1 MERSELIKPAIKKLE
16 IITRGLVSSHVVGRY
31 KSVFKGKGLEFDEYR
46 PYTPQDDVRSIDWKA
61 SVRTKELLVKDYE
74 EERNLNVFM
83 LINVGSSMVY
93 SSADNPLKNEYAA
106 QIAASLAYAILNA
119 EDAVGFATFNH
130 NIVRA
135 SPPSIGDKQFYI
147 LSKVLV
153 DSSLYGGGCNLAKA
167 LRFTLSYLKAFSVV
181 IIISDFI
188 GLKGEWERYLRM
200 ASRKFDVIGI
210 MVKDPLDVELPM
222 TDKQI
227 VVQDPYSDKQ
237 LVIQPSSIR
246 NSYNKYAKQHEK
258 IISDIFMKIGGGFT
272 SLTTDKDFVKP
283 ILELFK
289 RRIKRWR

>member
-106 QIAASLAYAILNA
+106 QIAASLAYAILKA
-119 EDAVGFATFNH
+119 EDAVGFATFNY
-130 NIVRA
+130 NIVRS
-135 SPPSIGDKQFYI
+135 SPPSIGDEQFYI

-153 DSSLYGGGCNLAKA
+153 DSNLYGGGCNLAKA
-167 LRFTLSYLKAFSVV
+167 LRFTLGYLKAFSVV

-258 IISDIFMKIGGGFT
+258 RISDIFMKIGGGFT